1 MVMGEDRMTK
11 EEMKE
16 YLMSTGLYE
25 DTDTD
30 MLYEEEM
37 MSSDEVVSVKDL
49 TERFIDVDK
58 EFAGKPWN
66 IMQILTNIR
75 MVGTVENKNTE
86 RGKLEKLLEWITKEE
101 DQRAEFASK
110 SFEKGSVLG
119 MNIHNAEASECTKI
133 RWIIEDMLNSERNEQ
148 MGFNEAY
155 VLMKRGAK
163 IKRPEWTGYWYWSEE
178 YQTIMIHCKDGQ
190 ELDIRGTENV
200 GFTMDNICQ
209 NDWIEVK

>member
-1 MVMGEDRMTK
+1 MTK

-16 YLMSTGLYE
+16 YLMTTGLYK

-30 MLYEEEM
+30 MFYEGEM
-37 MSSDEVVSVKDL
+37 MSSDKAVLVKDL
-49 TERFIDVDK
+49 TERFISVDK
-58 EFAGKPWN
+58 EFDGKPWN

-75 MVGTVENKNTE
+75 MVDTADGRSAEK
-86 RGKLEKLLEWITKEE
+86 GKLKKLLEWITKEE

-133 RWIIEDMLNSERNEQ
+133 RWIIEDMLNNERNEQ

-163 IKRPEWTGYWYWSEE
+163 IKRQDWTGYWYWSEE

>member
-1 MVMGEDRMTK
+1 MTK

-16 YLMSTGLYE
+16 YLMTTGLYK

-30 MLYEEEM
+30 MFYEGEM
-37 MSSDEVVSVKDL
+37 MSSDKAVLVKDL
-49 TERFIDVDK
+49 TERFISVDK
-58 EFAGKPWN
+58 EFDGKPWN

-75 MVGTVENKNTE
+75 MVDTADGRSAEK
-86 RGKLEKLLEWITKEE
+86 GKLKKLLEWITKEE

-133 RWIIEDMLNSERNEQ
+133 RWIIEDMLNNERNEQ

-163 IKRPEWTGYWYWSEE
+163 IKRPDWTGYWYWSEE

-190 ELDIRGTENV
+190 ELDIRGTENI

>member
-1 MVMGEDRMTK
+1 MGKGRMTK

-25 DTDTD
+25 NTDTD
-30 MLYEEEM
+30 MFYEEGM
-37 MSSDEVVSVKDL
+37 MSSDEVVSVRDI
-49 TERFIDVDK
+49 TERFISVDK

-66 IMQILTNIR
+66 IVQILTNIR

-133 RWIIEDMLNSERNEQ
+133 RWIIEDMLNCERNEQ

-163 IKRPEWTGYWYWSEE
+163 IKRLDWTGYWYWSEE

-190 ELDIRGTENV
+190 ELDIRCTENV

>member
-1 MVMGEDRMTK
+1 MEENGMTK

-16 YLMSTGLYE
+16 YLMSTGLYK

-30 MLYEEEM
+30 MFYEEEM
-37 MSSDEVVSVKDL
+37 MSSGEAVSVKDL
-49 TERFIDVDK
+49 TERFISVDK
-58 EFAGKPWN
+58 EFDGKPWN

-75 MVGTVENKNTE
+75 MVDTADGRSAEK
-86 RGKLEKLLEWITKEE
+86 GKLKKLLEWITKEE

-133 RWIIEDMLNSERNEQ
+133 RWIIEDMLNNERNEQ

-163 IKRPEWTGYWYWSEE
+163 IKRPDWTGYWYWSEE

>member
-1 MVMGEDRMTK
+1 MEENGMTK

-16 YLMSTGLYE
+16 YLMSTGLYK

-30 MLYEEEM
+30 MFYEEKM
-37 MSSDEVVSVKDL
+37 MSSGEAVSVKDL
-49 TERFIDVDK
+49 TERFISVDK
-58 EFAGKPWN
+58 EFDGKPWN

-75 MVGTVENKNTE
+75 MVDTADGRSAEK
-86 RGKLEKLLEWITKEE
+86 GKLKKLLEWITKEE

-133 RWIIEDMLNSERNEQ
+133 RWIIEDMLNNERNEQ

-163 IKRPEWTGYWYWSEE
+163 IKRPDWTGYWYWSEE